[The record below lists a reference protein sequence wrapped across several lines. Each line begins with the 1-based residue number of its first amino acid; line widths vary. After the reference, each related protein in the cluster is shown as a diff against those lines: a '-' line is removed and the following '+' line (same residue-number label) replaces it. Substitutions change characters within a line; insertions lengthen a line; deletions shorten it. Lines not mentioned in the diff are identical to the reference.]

1 MDLWLLFQN
10 VALID
15 PSTHFACLPNRSSHL
30 LLYISSIS
38 FLRPPPFIPF
48 QSCPPPFIPPPPF
61 FQDYNATEFPFGDG
75 GYTDNEVGVLVGRLM
90 KL

>member
-30 LLYISSIS
+30 LLYISSIRFVRRLPFIPALPLS
-38 FLRPPPFIPF
+38 FRPPP
-48 QSCPPPFIPPPPF
+48 SSRTTMPPNFRLETV
-61 FQDYNATEFPFGDG
+61 ATPTMRWVCWSDA
-75 GYTDNEVGVLVGRLM
+75 L
-90 KL
+90 